1 MEAFLASNDFLD
13 RNVSMLSALYFI
25 TSYLYLRDYE
35 KVVEYF
41 LFVLVEDL
49 NAMDLLPWAKSL
61 FDMLISSL
69 RMS

>member
-13 RNVSMLSALYFI
+13 MNVSMLSALYFI